1 MKTIIYPSL
10 LFIGICLSSLF
21 GCKKENSV
29 SPKFDDYFILEH
41 YTGTRDTFR
50 YEAPYSKALGFNSYK
65 SSVGN
70 YYSGRYVKVFSL
82 FKGVLSDNY
91 ELVLAKPDDA
101 ITIGQTYRNNTS
113 SQVLTS
119 FTQTIIAP
127 NNIVTTATITDIQFS
142 EYKPGERI
150 TGNFKAYANG
160 LLWFKGEFSF
170 KPSN

>member
-101 ITIGQTYRNNTS
+101 ITIGQVYRENTPN
-113 SQVLTS
+113 QIITS
-119 FTQTIIAP
+119 FTRVTSP
-127 NNIVTTATITDIQFS
+127 NLISTTASITDIKFS
-142 EYKPGERI
+142 EYKATERI
-150 TGNFKAYANG
+150 SGSFIAYYNG
-160 LLWFKGEFSF
+160 ALWFKGEFSF
-170 KPSN
+170 KPTN